1 LSKKQIYYAQ
11 AERMYVIEQH
21 NLERIASDLGV
32 NIKTIFFWKQE
43 GNWDEKRFEFI
54 KGKQMF
60 HEELYNFARK
70 LMHSIEEDIDNSRKT
85 DNGKL
90 YTFTRM
96 LPLITKI
103 KEYED
108 VAAKKE
114 QQELKDRDKTTLT
127 PEDVREIEDLLGI
140 RRNRKPLIQPE
151 EAIELEEEI

>member
-1 LSKKQIYYAQ
+1 
-11 AERMYVIEQH
+11 MYVIEQK
-21 NLERIASDLGV
+21 NLENISIELGL
-32 NIKTIFFWKQE
+32 NFKTVLSWKQE
-43 GNWDEKRFEFI
+43 GNWSEKRLDYI

-70 LMHSIEEDIDNSRKT
+70 LMHSIEDDIDNNRKT

-108 VAAKKE
+108 IASKKE
-114 QQELKDRDKTTLT
+114 FEQKDKDRTTLT

-140 RRNRKPLIQPE
+140 RRNKKPLIQPE
-151 EAIELEEEI
+151 EAYELEEET